1 MFIDNLHYFSY
12 APWCPSCQLVAPEW
26 KRFAEIAP
34 KHEVKVAEVDC
45 SSEPAVAMIFTIT
58 SLPTIFHV
66 KDGVFRNAKGKRKVE
81 ELVSFIQNREF
92 ELIEPTSWSL
102 PPNAFYMPAV
112 VRFLDL
118 GLSVTKVNKALVN
131 HGVPASLSI
140 LIVGTG
146 VLASGAALG
155 MLILCVCEYFC
166 PPRPQILNVVGMEGE
181 PPEPIVTKENDME
194 RDSVLEDSEDGSWAE
209 IKPPDAKEGDEDQ
222 DPPSLHRRRKVQK

>member
-1 MFIDNLHYFSY
+1 MLMLFIWFALSCFSLVNAQESLPLSVHNWTEILYGEWMVEFY

-118 GLSVTKVNKALVN
+118 GLSVTPPNPYMLFGSYFEAW
-131 HGVPASLSI
+131 
-140 LIVGTG
+140 
-146 VLASGAALG
+146 LAPYLG
-155 MLILCVCEYFC
+155 
-166 PPRPQILNVVGMEGE
+166 
-181 PPEPIVTKENDME
+181 
-194 RDSVLEDSEDGSWAE
+194 
-209 IKPPDAKEGDEDQ
+209 
-222 DPPSLHRRRKVQK
+222 